1 MYKQLFLAAALLA
14 CGSASLAQMRPN
26 ADALFEKADA
36 NHDGSVSRSE
46 FLAARA
52 QQFPRLD
59 RNSDGF
65 IDDQDASQRMM
76 ARQQA
81 NTQITELRK
90 QLDTDGDGRISQQ
103 ELAQGP
109 APAFNQADTDHDGVL
124 NAQELAA
131 AKEIAKSRPAAIRQG

>member
-1 MYKQLFLAAALLA
+1 MYKQFFLAAALLA
-14 CGSASLAQMRPN
+14 CSSASSAQMRPN

-59 RNSDGF
+59 RNGDGF
-65 IDDQDASQRMM
+65 IDAEDAPKRMM
-76 ARQQA
+76 ARQQGNA
-81 NTQITELRK
+81 QLAELRK
-90 QLDTDGDGRISQQ
+90 HFDTDGDGRISQQ

-109 APAFNQADTDHDGVL
+109 TTVFDLADTDHDGVL
-124 NAQELAA
+124 NARELAA
-131 AKEIAKSRPAAIRQG
+131 AKEVAKSRAAAMRQG